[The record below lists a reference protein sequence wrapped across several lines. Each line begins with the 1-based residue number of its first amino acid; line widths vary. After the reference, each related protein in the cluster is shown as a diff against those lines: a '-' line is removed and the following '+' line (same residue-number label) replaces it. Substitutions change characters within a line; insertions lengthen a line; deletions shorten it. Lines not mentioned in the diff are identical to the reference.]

1 MKKSGF
7 TLIELI
13 FVIVIIGLLAAVA
26 VPKFLTTKKNAETA
40 NLPTVGQQI
49 VTKAEEQ
56 WNLVQDSNLSNII
69 DHDKEISDYDT
80 NLTKN
85 YPRFHIDKN
94 SEEYN
99 ITYDTNND
107 GNGNELC
114 LKVKRLDETVRV
126 TRDSSIKAYRFQVTD
141 INTSCNADEGEK

>member
-56 WNLVQDSNLSNII
+56 WNLVQENNLGKII
-69 DHDKEISDYDT
+69 DQDKEISNYDT

-85 YPRFHIDKN
+85 YRFHIEKN
-94 SEEYN
+94 ATDYN
-99 ITYDTNND
+99 ISYDTT
-107 GNGNELC
+107 GNGDNNVTC
-114 LKVKRLDETVRV
+114 LWVKRVDETVRV
-126 TRDSSIKAYRFQVTD
+126 SRDSNITAYRFVVQD
-141 INTSCNADEGEK
+141 INTACNTEK

>member
-56 WNLVQDSNLSNII
+56 WNLVQESNLSRII
-69 DHDKEISDYDT
+69 DQDKEIRDYDT
-80 NLTKN
+80 NLSKN
-85 YPRFHIDKN
+85 YPRFHIAKN
-94 SEEYN
+94 SSEYN
-99 ITYDTNND
+99 ITYDKNNS
-107 GNGNELC
+107 GTGNEVC
-114 LKVKRLDETVRV
+114 LRVQRLNENVRV
-126 TRDSSIKAYRFQVTD
+126 SRDSNITAYRFQVTD
-141 INTSCNADEGEK
+141 INTSCNLDDGEG

>member
-69 DHDKEISDYDT
+69 DNDKEISDYDT
-80 NLTKN
+80 NLTKH
-85 YPRFHIDKN
+85 YPRFHIAKD
-94 SEEYN
+94 SDEYN

-107 GNGNELC
+107 GNGNQLC
-114 LKVKRLDETVRV
+114 LKVQRLDENVRV
-126 TRDSSIKAYRFQVTD
+126 SRDSNITAYRFQVTD
-141 INTSCNADEGEK
+141 INTSCNIDSGEH